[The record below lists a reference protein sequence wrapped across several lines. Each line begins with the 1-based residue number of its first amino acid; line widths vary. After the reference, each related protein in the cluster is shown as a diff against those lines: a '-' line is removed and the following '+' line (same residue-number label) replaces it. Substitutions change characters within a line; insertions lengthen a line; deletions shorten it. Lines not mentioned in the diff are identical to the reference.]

1 MINTS
6 TVFDM
11 LPSVVVL
18 YDKLDI
24 DGYRKKLAEKN
35 KGKTG
40 MDAEKIGID
49 LFKYILK
56 NSGKI
61 KPEVFEIVATFEGK
75 SVEEISAQSFMVTI
89 NSLKDIFSDKET
101 MDFFKQAMG

>member
-1 MINTS
+1 
-6 TVFDM
+6 
-11 LPSVVVL
+11 VVL
-18 YDKLDI
+18 YDKLDL
-24 DGYRKKLAEKN
+24 DGYRKRAVKQGKNAETV
-35 KGKTG
+35 GL
-40 MDAEKIGID
+40 D
-49 LFKYILK
+49 LFKYIFK

-75 SVEEISAQSFMVTI
+75 TVEEISAQSFMVTI

>member
-1 MINTS
+1 MISTE

-11 LPSVVVL
+11 LPSVVIL

-24 DGYRKKLAEKN
+24 DGYRKRLAEKN
-35 KGKTG
+35 KGN

-75 SVEEISAQSFMVTI
+75 SVEEISSQSFMTTVNT
-89 NSLKDIFSDKET
+89 LKDIFTDKET